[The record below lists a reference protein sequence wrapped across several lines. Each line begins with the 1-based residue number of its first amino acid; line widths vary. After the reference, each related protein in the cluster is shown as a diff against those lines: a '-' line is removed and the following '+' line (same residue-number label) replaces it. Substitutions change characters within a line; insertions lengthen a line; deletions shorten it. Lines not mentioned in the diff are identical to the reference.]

1 MSRAA
6 CRLPRGC
13 SATLDFW
20 KGTRL
25 AALGPRHLWGR
36 LVQAASRPAVA
47 VLGGDGTLRAAGART
62 PGSALILRPARP
74 LGSPRCFRLRCP
86 PGPCCQTHCLLSA
99 APFSCRLHP
108 PPLPVSP
115 PPFSPLTLE
124 SLFLLLCSSKTI
136 SIKVIDDEEYEKNK
150 TFYLE
155 IGEPRLVEMSEKKGG
170 GRAPGLSPAC
180 MSLSGSLMPGTCNTE
195 LTSPAPMEEGRSRG
209 DSHPPRCAQP
219 LFAQPTGVRPRP
231 GGGGAPALPHTPP
244 GRGCAAAS
252 PDPTRPSPAP
262 RHPGRT

>member
-1 MSRAA
+1 M
-6 CRLPRGC
+6 
-13 SATLDFW
+13 
-20 KGTRL
+20 
-25 AALGPRHLWGR
+25 
-36 LVQAASRPAVA
+36 
-47 VLGGDGTLRAAGART
+47 
-62 PGSALILRPARP
+62 
-74 LGSPRCFRLRCP
+74 
-86 PGPCCQTHCLLSA
+86 
-99 APFSCRLHP
+99 
-108 PPLPVSP
+108 
-115 PPFSPLTLE
+115 
-124 SLFLLLCSSKTI
+124 
-136 SIKVIDDEEYEKNK
+136 IDDEEYEKNK

-219 LFAQPTGVRPRP
+219 FFARPTGVRPRP

-252 PDPTRPSPAP
+252 PDPTRPDHL
-262 RHPGRT
+262 RHHGTPGGRELHACVMPIMCLPLSCVPTGNSLPLEYLTVRSMRKSAVSSLCLGTRCGYDEE